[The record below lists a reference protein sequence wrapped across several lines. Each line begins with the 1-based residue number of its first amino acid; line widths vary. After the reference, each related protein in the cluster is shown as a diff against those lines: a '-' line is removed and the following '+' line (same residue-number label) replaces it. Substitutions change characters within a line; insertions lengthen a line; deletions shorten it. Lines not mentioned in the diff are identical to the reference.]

1 MIARANPKL
10 LDEEKSGPLFAAVLR
25 TDYRLLEMLLKYGA
39 DPNAE
44 MLRVDDPESFYDWAE
59 TDYWI
64 YVCEGRYSEDPT
76 DEDNAT
82 KESWLE
88 YLDRLAIKYE
98 KLRPDYLKLLRRYEL
113 RHSESWSESTARG

>member
-1 MIARANPKL
+1 MLLEARANPKL

-44 MLRVDDPESFYDWAE
+44 MLRVDYPESFYDWAE

-98 KLRPDYLKLLRRYEL
+98 KRRPDYLQLLRTCGAKTFKEL
-113 RHSESWSESTARG
+113 Q